1 MAKFIIIEIEFNAV
15 FLALCFFY
23 TAVLSPFRFL
33 LPSNFNRLA
42 SALRSRALKGRSTR
56 KFGAAKPPSTD
67 TLRRRRHMS
76 TTGARIL
83 AHLARN
89 KSVSDAIS
97 TRQSMRKFLNIP
109 VSKPIVQDILKVA
122 NQAPSGGNLQPWKVY
137 VLAGDK
143 RDELVQVRPKI
154 SVLSSDVSNKDL

>member
-1 MAKFIIIEIEFNAV
+1 
-15 FLALCFFY
+15 
-23 TAVLSPFRFL
+23 
-33 LPSNFNRLA
+33 
-42 SALRSRALKGRSTR
+42 
-56 KFGAAKPPSTD
+56 
-67 TLRRRRHMS
+67 MS